1 VALGLSDPLAAVSFS
16 AMPISDLAAYHRGLV
31 AAQREISHWRRLITA
46 RIDLAVAAV
55 TDVEEP
61 LGPPPVSGY
70 GCPCTPPAGLRDLI
84 GIPRWDQRLNETSLL
99 MQLHRALI
107 ELTEYADALDA
118 VTDEA
123 AHILAF
129 RIGRVTPSTV

>member
-1 VALGLSDPLAAVSFS
+1 LGLSDPLAAVSFS
-16 AMPISDLAAYHRGLV
+16 AMPIPDLAAYHRGLV
-31 AAQREISHWRRLITA
+31 AAQREINHWRRLVTA

-61 LGPPPVSGY
+61 GGLPPLPGY
-70 GCPCTPPAGLRDLI
+70 GCPGNPPPPGLRDLI

-99 MQLHRALI
+99 MQLRRALI
-107 ELTEYADALDA
+107 ELTEYADGLDA

-123 AHILAF
+123 AQILAF
-129 RIGRVTPSTV
+129 RIGRVAASVV